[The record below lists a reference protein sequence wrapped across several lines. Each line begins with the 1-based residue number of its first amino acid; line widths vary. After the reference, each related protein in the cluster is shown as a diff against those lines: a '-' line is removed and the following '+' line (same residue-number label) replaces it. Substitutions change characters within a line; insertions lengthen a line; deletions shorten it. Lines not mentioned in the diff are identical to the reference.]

1 MANPIIKIKR
11 GNGKPPSYSFDDV
24 NLVQTGLTAGELGV
38 NLNTSNSGYVL
49 YIGDNTGSAITFGA
63 ELDSNSNLGIS
74 DVKIP
79 TQKAVRDYI
88 STYVPSSSSTEVVSY
103 YNTAVQTIAA
113 NTEASVLF
121 QTQEFASPST
131 GISGLAFNTNNTFQY
146 SGSGTIYL
154 LVSYQITW
162 QQFATASQSYNSRNI
177 VRSSWIQKSFSSSV
191 AADNVYGFSTILLP
205 PLIATAAGSIAGTQ
219 TATAL
224 ISLTSGQS
232 FSIRAKNHGTIPSAI
247 LNTATVNNT
256 GTAAPVVNFN
266 RASRVQVIKV

>member
-1 MANPIIKIKR
+1 MASPIIKIKR
-11 GNGKPPSYSFDDV
+11 GTGKPPNY
-24 NLVQTGLTAGELGV
+24 NLNGSVQTGLTAGEMGV
-38 NLNTSNSGYVL
+38 NLNTTGGGYVL
-49 YIGDNTGSAITFGA
+49 YIGDTTGNAITFGA
-63 ELDSNSNLGIS
+63 ELDSNSNLGTS

-121 QTQEFASPST
+121 QTQEFASPSA
-131 GISGLAFNTNNTFQY
+131 GISGLAFNTNNTFLY

-162 QQFATASQSYNSRNI
+162 QQFTASQSYNSRNI
-177 VRSSWIQKSFSSSV
+177 VRSSWIQKSFSGSV

-205 PLIATAAGSIAGTQ
+205 PLLSTAAGSIAGTQ

-247 LNTATVNNT
+247 LNTATVNN
-256 GTAAPVVNFN
+256 GTAQPTPNFN
-266 RASRVQVIKV
+266 RASRVQVIRV

>member
-1 MANPIIKIKR
+1 MASPIIKIKR
-11 GNGKPPSYSFDDV
+11 GTGKPPNY
-24 NLVQTGLTAGELGV
+24 NLNGNIQTGLTAGEMGV
-38 NLNTSNSGYVL
+38 NLNTTGGGYVL
-49 YIGDNTGSAITFGA
+49 YIGGTGGNAITFGA
-63 ELDSNSNLGIS
+63 ELDSNSNLGTS

-103 YNTAVQTIAA
+103 YNNAVQAIAA
-113 NTEASVLF
+113 NTEALVSF
-121 QTQEFASPST
+121 QTQEFASPSA
-131 GISGLAFNTNNTFQY
+131 GISGLAFNSNTFQY

-162 QQFATASQSYNSRNI
+162 QQFTSSQSYNSRNI
-177 VRSSWIQKSFSSSV
+177 VRSSWIQKTYSGSV

-205 PLIATAAGSIAGTQ
+205 PLLSTAAGSISGTQ

-232 FSIRAKNHGTIPSAI
+232 FSIRAKNHGTINSAI
-247 LNTATVNNT
+247 LNNATVNNT
-256 GTAAPVVNFN
+256 GGNPVVNFN
-266 RASRVQVIKV
+266 RACRVQVIKV